1 MDAPDVVELSWLT
14 CLQKTEFLFFKM
26 EDRRVCS
33 SFKGIA
39 IQANV
44 EVNLAVE
51 HWTSSLSQFAQTVNL
66 ALANSCCGF
75 SGVISGCCCRLF
87 APLTII
93 VTVFPSG
100 NKSTCFHGALTSSG
114 LPCVSDVLVQPRGRR
129 CAVQLFQGLLH
140 YLLFVGDILITWPA
154 DTEPPVMTMSLRT
167 WSGVYL
173 KPQIL

>member
-1 MDAPDVVELSWLT
+1 MELSWLT
-14 CLQKTEFLFFKM
+14 PLQKTEFLFFKM

-66 ALANSCCGF
+66 ASANSCCGF

-93 VTVFPSG
+93 VTVFSSG

-129 CAVQLFQGLLH
+129 CAVQLH
-140 YLLFVGDILITWPA
+140 YLLFADDILIT
-154 DTEPPVMTMSLRT
+154 
-167 WSGVYL
+167 
-173 KPQIL
+173 

>member
-1 MDAPDVVELSWLT
+1 MDALDVVELSWLT
-14 CLQKTEFLFFKM
+14 RLQKTEFLFFKM

-44 EVNLAVE
+44 KVNLAVE

-66 ALANSCCGF
+66 ASANSCCGF
-75 SGVISGCCCRLF
+75 SGVWISGCCCRLF

-114 LPCVSDVLVQPRGRR
+114 QDVLVQPRGRR
-129 CAVQLFQGLLH
+129 CAVQLH
-140 YLLFVGDILITWPA
+140 YLLFADDILITWPA

-167 WSGVYL
+167 WSGVYF